1 VDGGRTSA
9 AGAPLVLT
17 DGLRARERFFGRIH
31 DGTSA
36 VLTPG
41 DVRRSGNPTRDYTLD
56 QGDRW
61 STTAR
66 LGGVRSLSASSS
78 RSDAGALGGAVPG
91 DLPFAALDGSDDT
104 AWVSGRGQDE
114 PAWWRVGLEG
124 ATEVGTVHLVGGA
137 DAPDAQ
143 EVRVRTAHG
152 VSRPTPLGPGEDRTV
167 SVPAGSTT
175 WLRVEDASGGRPQL
189 SLAEVS
195 VPGVRA
201 TRSLV
206 LPRLPKGSPTPD
218 AVVLRA
224 ARDARTGCVQVGSD
238 VRCVPGRDRA
248 SEEAS
253 GMRRVVRLPGSATY
267 EPALSVVPRP
277 GEALEALLE
286 RRQPFQVTA
295 SSRAVDDVR
304 ASAYAAV
311 DGDPGT
317 TWTAAVDDLRPSLDL
332 RWLGRRS
339 VRGLA
344 LSVDRDSAARRPDRV
359 VLRWPGGRRTVRL
372 DAQGRARFAP
382 IRTDRLTLRV
392 DTAEEVSS
400 LGFDRVVAPVGV
412 GVSEVRLRGVPYF
425 PAGLPSTP
433 VRYPCGT
440 GPDVLVDG
448 QRRPTSV
455 TALPADLVAMRP
467 VTAQVC
473 GKPTVSLDE
482 GENAVDVAG
491 SAAFAPAS
499 LVLRR
504 PGEGGLL
511 VSHAGTSEAPLTDT
525 SPEHRTVRVPAG
537 DRLLGVRENVNPGW
551 RAELSG
557 RLLRPVT
564 VDGWQQGFELPG
576 RAGTV
581 RESYAPDGTYRLGL
595 GVGLVL
601 LVVLAALGAVPG
613 RRWPGSGLPPLHARE
628 IRPGVMLGVGI
639 LGAGLLAGWSGV
651 LVALPAAALALL
663 LRRFVPE
670 ASWWVLGGACLV
682 ASLAYVL
689 RPWGSPSGW
698 AGNLVWPSY
707 LVLVSV
713 VGALVLSPE
722 WSPRRPRG
730 RRRIAGRSTSR

>member
-1 VDGGRTSA
+1 
-9 AGAPLVLT
+9 
-17 DGLRARERFFGRIH
+17 
-31 DGTSA
+31 
-36 VLTPG
+36 
-41 DVRRSGNPTRDYTLD
+41 
-56 QGDRW
+56 
-61 STTAR
+61 
-66 LGGVRSLSASSS
+66 
-78 RSDAGALGGAVPG
+78 
-91 DLPFAALDGSDDT
+91 
-104 AWVSGRGQDE
+104 
-114 PAWWRVGLEG
+114 
-124 ATEVGTVHLVGGA
+124 
-137 DAPDAQ
+137 
-143 EVRVRTAHG
+143 
-152 VSRPTPLGPGEDRTV
+152 
-167 SVPAGSTT
+167 
-175 WLRVEDASGGRPQL
+175 
-189 SLAEVS
+189 
-195 VPGVRA
+195 
-201 TRSLV
+201 
-206 LPRLPKGSPTPD
+206 
-218 AVVLRA
+218 
-224 ARDARTGCVQVGSD
+224 
-238 VRCVPGRDRA
+238 
-248 SEEAS
+248 
-253 GMRRVVRLPGSATY
+253 MRRVVRLPGSATY

-317 TWTAAVDDLRPSLDL
+317 TWTAAVGDLRPSLDL

-440 GPDVLVDG
+440 GPDVSVDG

-482 GENAVDVAG
+482 GENAVDVAS

-511 VSHAGTSEAPLTDT
+511 VSHAGTSEVPLTET

-557 RLLRPVT
+557 RPLRPVT

-613 RRWPGSGLPPLHARE
+613 RRWPGSGLPPLRARE

-698 AGNLVWPSY
+698 AGNLAWPSY

-713 VGALVLSPE
+713 VGSSGAVAGVVTPTAAG
-722 WSPRRPRG
+722 PQTHRG
-730 RRRIAGRSTSR
+730 PLDQPVDHLRRRDAQHHREQPDLPAVPLEQAVAGQPHHQVEERQVQAEDAVGDLPQVPQRPPRERRVEQSAGAEDAGQHQEQADRGVQQVLGQRLRG